1 MGTRVIKTN
10 ELKSVMSCLVFS
22 LVENCNIRNDRTVS
36 YHHSA
41 ANLLTLKYQKRMWRH
56 LDL

>member
-10 ELKSVMSCLVFS
+10 ELKSIMSCLVFS

-41 ANLLTLKYQKRMWRH
+41 ANLLTLKYQKRMW
-56 LDL
+56 